1 QYPGYYSGGIHDINE
16 QQYRDFIHFIYQT
29 TQWLTAQN
37 ITAEQLS
44 LLLTTDAPATPTR
57 EMNTLLDALR
67 NGGIDSTDADTLRAS
82 MAPVIAAAMQLESPE
97 QGESLLRWLDNNHP
111 GEVLIT
117 KDIWPLI
124 TTEKPS
130 ADQQKKIAAWCQALA
145 QRVLVIR

>member
-1 QYPGYYSGGIHDINE
+1 RYPGYYSEGIHDINE

-29 TQWLTAQN
+29 TQWLTVQN

-67 NGGIDSTDADTLRAS
+67 NGGIGSTDTDTLRAS

-130 ADQQKKIAAWCQALA
+130 ADQQKKIAAWCQTLA